1 MTVGGMRTK
10 TLMAMTM
17 TLTMATGLKAETPVE
32 IVRIETVPGAATS
45 CPNSP
50 ETAERYVLSDGRSI
64 LRCGAPTADPVG
76 FLNGAHVEGLTVSGL
91 AAGVTVA
98 QPQAGTPSEA
108 ATVPAEPAPVAE
120 PAAPAPAPEPVPVE
134 EPAATEPAVAD
145 SAAPEPAPAAPAE
158 TAPEASEQPAAADVA
173 AEDPVAPEPAAPE
186 PAAPEPAASEP
197 AAPQAAPPEAGNPQA
212 ASPADPTTDTTSGAP
227 QIEVPAP
234 ADAEAPAGAGEAPA
248 PVLPK
253 ARPDEVGKS
262 PRTGDARPAPKRH
275 EAGKGDAPVGRCA
288 DASRCYVQLGAF
300 GSAANVERARSA
312 LHALRMPVATQKLH
326 LRNGGELTAVLAGPF
341 EAARAEKAL
350 AAIRGC
356 GFGAAMLR

>member
-120 PAAPAPAPEPVPVE
+120 PAAPAPEPVPVE
-134 EPAATEPAVAD
+134 EPAATEPAATEPAVAD

-186 PAAPEPAASEP
+186 PAASEP
-197 AAPQAAPPEAGNPQA
+197 AAPQAAPPEAGSPQA
-212 ASPADPTTDTTSGAP
+212 ALSADPTADTTSGAP